1 MSKIQHDVMLRVV
14 KILNVLMIELPFAG
28 CWFLYY
34 SHQTYANLAWEG
46 HFAILGLFFILYIAL
61 GKIYDAFWMSM
72 QRVSELVYGQILGAM
87 ATDGILYIVICLMSA
102 KLCNLLPGIA
112 AIAGQ
117 LVMAAIW
124 ASCAHKWYY
133 KTFPPQKTAVVYDVR
148 HGMEKLINEY
158 GLSQKY
164 DVQVTLSVSECLAD
178 LSILDGME
186 TVFVSGVHS
195 HERNIIL
202 KHCVGKGINMFV
214 IPRVGDVIMSGAWP
228 MHMFHLPMLRVGRY
242 MASPEF
248 LFVKRAMDIV
258 ISLLALIILSP
269 LFLIT
274 AIAVK
279 SDGGPAFYKQVRLTK
294 DGKQFEILKFRSMRV
309 DAEKDGVARLSTG
322 DKDDRI
328 TKVGHIIRA
337 CRLDELPQLLN
348 ILKGDLSVVG
358 PRPERPEIAAQYCEE
373 MPEFA
378 LRLQAKAGLTGYA
391 QVYGKYNT
399 TPYDK
404 LQMDLMY
411 IAHPSLIED
420 LKIMLATVKIL
431 FMPESTEGVAEPID
445 PERLASSVL
454 GLNVKMLPLCS
465 DGSILGLTVFQ
476 KCGFTVTLGDG
487 TKLVEV
493 FMPKDVVI
501 DSALASDSCT
511 GCRNFTIAHEAA
523 HHILADLFPNDY
535 GKAVKCRGHIAYRER
550 NGQPSWEE
558 WQANTL
564 AAELLMPTFLVNAE
578 IERAALCLPNGILYK
593 SASDPNYERILEM
606 AARIGVSWSAIRIRL
621 QQMQVINGKPIHCH
635 PLDVIRFGE

>member
-1 MSKIQHDVMLRVV
+1 MSKFQHDVMLRIV
-14 KILNVLMIELPFAG
+14 KILNVLMIELPFAA

-34 SHQTYANLAWEG
+34 SNQTYARFGWKGNLSV
-46 HFAILGLFFILYIAL
+46 LGLFFVLYIAL
-61 GKIYDAFWMSM
+61 GKVYDAFLMSM
-72 QRVSELVYGQILGAM
+72 QRDSELVYGQILGAM

-102 KLCNLLPGIA
+102 EFCNLLPGIA
-112 AIAGQ
+112 AIVGQ
-117 LVMAAIW
+117 LAMAAIW

-133 KTFPPQKTAVVYDVR
+133 KTFPPQKTAVIYDVR

-164 DVQVTLSVSECLAD
+164 DVRMTLCVYSAR
-178 LSILDGME
+178 
-186 TVFVSGVHS
+186 TSGVHS

-202 KHCVGKGINMFV
+202 KYCVGQGINMFV
-214 IPRVGDVIMSGAWP
+214 IPRVGDVIMSGARP

-258 ISLLALIILSP
+258 ISLVALIILSP

-348 ILKGDLSVVG
+348 ILKGDLSIVG

-378 LRLQAKAGLTGYA
+378 LRLQAKAGLPGYA

-431 FMPESTEGVAEPID
+431 FMPESTEGISEGQTTA
-445 PERLASSVL
+445 
-454 GLNVKMLPLCS
+454 M
-465 DGSILGLTVFQ
+465 
-476 KCGFTVTLGDG
+476 
-487 TKLVEV
+487 
-493 FMPKDVVI
+493 
-501 DSALASDSCT
+501 SCK
-511 GCRNFTIAHEAA
+511 
-523 HHILADLFPNDY
+523 ND
-535 GKAVKCRGHIAYRER
+535 
-550 NGQPSWEE
+550 
-558 WQANTL
+558 
-564 AAELLMPTFLVNAE
+564 
-578 IERAALCLPNGILYK
+578 
-593 SASDPNYERILEM
+593 
-606 AARIGVSWSAIRIRL
+606 
-621 QQMQVINGKPIHCH
+621 
-635 PLDVIRFGE
+635 

>member
-14 KILNVLMIELPFAG
+14 KILNVLMIELPFAA

-46 HFAILGLFFILYIAL
+46 HFTILGLFFILYIVL

-87 ATDGILYIVICLMSA
+87 ATDGILYIVIC
-102 KLCNLLPGIA
+102 
-112 AIAGQ
+112 
-117 LVMAAIW
+117 
-124 ASCAHKWYY
+124 AHKWYY
-133 KTFPPQKTAVVYDVR
+133 TTFPPQKTAVVYDVR

-248 LFVKRAMDIV
+248 LFIKRAMDIV

-269 LFLIT
+269 LLLIT

-431 FMPESTEGVAEPID
+431 FMPESTEGVAEGATTAMGQ
-445 PERLASSVL
+445 E
-454 GLNVKMLPLCS
+454 
-465 DGSILGLTVFQ
+465 
-476 KCGFTVTLGDG
+476 
-487 TKLVEV
+487 TK
-493 FMPKDVVI
+493 
-501 DSALASDSCT
+501 
-511 GCRNFTIAHEAA
+511 
-523 HHILADLFPNDY
+523 
-535 GKAVKCRGHIAYRER
+535 
-550 NGQPSWEE
+550 
-558 WQANTL
+558 
-564 AAELLMPTFLVNAE
+564 
-578 IERAALCLPNGILYK
+578 
-593 SASDPNYERILEM
+593 
-606 AARIGVSWSAIRIRL
+606 
-621 QQMQVINGKPIHCH
+621 
-635 PLDVIRFGE
+635 